1 MKSFIHRSSND
12 MNKPQSGALF
22 NDCAHLLTIY
32 PRGVH
37 FVLKQV
43 SIFIKEPHPL
53 GCGSF
58 FVCSI
63 KGIGS
68 LVSTAVGQL
77 KNRFRCG
84 ILKKRRE
91 KDGKI

>member
-1 MKSFIHRSSND
+1 

-43 SIFIKEPHPL
+43 SIFKA
-53 GCGSF
+53 GC
-58 FVCSI
+58 
-63 KGIGS
+63 
-68 LVSTAVGQL
+68 L
-77 KNRFRCG
+77 
-84 ILKKRRE
+84 E
-91 KDGKI
+91 KDSLLSLSKKVARAAFF

>member
-1 MKSFIHRSSND
+1 

-43 SIFIKEPHPL
+43 SIFKTKDHLRVVFCFGGLERAINDCPYYHNETTRRFSSIL
-53 GCGSF
+53 GASGNS
-58 FVCSI
+58 
-63 KGIGS
+63 
-68 LVSTAVGQL
+68 A
-77 KNRFRCG
+77 NRP
-84 ILKKRRE
+84 
-91 KDGKI
+91 